1 MVSTGDN
8 LTDVLGSSPAIAVTI
23 SPSSPLTQ
31 TVRMMG
37 AIINAVEKSFSPPE
51 VKPGQPVVEAVGT
64 SVEVAGRQ
72 GSLMDAALS
81 ILPGVAV
88 VGAFALVADNTS
100 PPPTQEQIRE
110 ANVAA
115 DAQRLAGIK
124 EEDAKKAEAGLKEQQ
139 RIAFFQRKPPG
150 R

>member
-8 LTDVLGSSPAIAVTI
+8 LTNVLGSSPAIAVTV

-37 AIINAVEKSFSPPE
+37 AIVNAVEKSFSPPE

-72 GSLMDAALS
+72 GSLMDS
-81 ILPGVAV
+81 VMGILPGIAV
-88 VGAFALVADNTS
+88 VGAFELVSRNTS
-100 PPPTQEQIRE
+100 PAPTQEQIRE

-115 DAQRLAGIK
+115 DAQRLASIK
-124 EEDAKKAEAGLKEQQ
+124 EEDAKKAEAGLKEEQ
-139 RIAFFQRKPPG
+139 RKAFFQKPPG